1 MWFTESPKFSA
12 SRKKNKQKQ
21 WPTSSSLLSL
31 SLLLPLSLLR
41 SIYINVHISVSSNIH
56 CFFSPARSIVVCDQ
70 LSYPAHWTS
79 LVPGPEGIIRFGN
92 AEDKLMLIS
101 MHVHAHPHADN
112 ARAPVH
118 ARHIFGLC
126 KWVSHSAFEMYRR
139 KGGWRSVSAEI
150 NTGFSQ
156 RTCANLWKLDTTQ
169 KGLFVWRAS
178 PRSSELFS
186 PVLFFLTFQEHRFWK
201 VKRKKKKSNLAYY

>member
-1 MWFTESPKFSA
+1 MWFTESPKFSP
-12 SRKKNKQKQ
+12 SSKKTNKN
-21 WPTSSSLLSL
+21 SDLLHPLYFFSL
-31 SLLLPLSLLR
+31 SLAPSLPPA
-41 SIYINVHISVSSNIH
+41 IH
-56 CFFSPARSIVVCDQ
+56 LYKCTYFCLFEHPLFFFFPARSIVVCDQ

-186 PVLFFLTFQEHRFWK
+186 PVYSFWLSRSTVFEK
-201 VKRKKKKSNLAYY
+201 WRGKKKSNLAYY